1 MWKLLHSVDYMCAAV
16 SRNGPVSIYMDWL
29 NNVSKVSAFD
39 ADLGHIKFEAR
50 QICAEK
56 KFTCRYVY
64 VPYRKYKDYVYGRC

>member
-1 MWKLLHSVDYMCAAV
+1 MGLTPVWKMLHSVDYMCAAV

-56 KFTCRYVY
+56 KVHMPLCIC
-64 VPYRKYKDYVYGRC
+64 PI